1 MFQKTVPPSPG
12 SCPYCGGALEPGF
25 IKATQSAGLYFTS
38 GSPDAIVNAAESLGL
53 CAMGGGAI
61 TLDCSHVFR
70 RTQAAPAAVCRACH
84 KIIIDYGS

>member
-1 MFQKTVPPSPG
+1 MFQKTVPPCPET
-12 SCPYCGGALEPGF
+12 CPYCGGELEPGF

-38 GSPDAIVNAAESLGL
+38 GSPDAVVNAAESLGL
-53 CAMGGGAI
+53 CAMGDGAI

-84 KIIIDYGS
+84 KIIIDYSP